1 MRTGQHYSSA
11 SHAAPRRH
19 GHPNAI
25 KTILATRRLELSTN
39 FYTRDLVGVGL
50 TSNFAVD
57 RWPAQDQPE
66 KRLHSRS
73 TLSACLRSRYRLR
86 AVQRPGI
93 ARREILCRQFEAPAQ
108 VEDKDAGKEKTG
120 RNP

>member
-1 MRTGQHYSSA
+1 M
-11 SHAAPRRH
+11 
-19 GHPNAI
+19 
-25 KTILATRRLELSTN
+25 STN

-73 TLSACLRSRYRLR
+73 APCPPAFEVATVCVLFSGLESLVGRFYAGNLKPRLR
-86 AVQRPGI
+86 
-93 ARREILCRQFEAPAQ
+93 
-108 VEDKDAGKEKTG
+108 
-120 RNP
+120 